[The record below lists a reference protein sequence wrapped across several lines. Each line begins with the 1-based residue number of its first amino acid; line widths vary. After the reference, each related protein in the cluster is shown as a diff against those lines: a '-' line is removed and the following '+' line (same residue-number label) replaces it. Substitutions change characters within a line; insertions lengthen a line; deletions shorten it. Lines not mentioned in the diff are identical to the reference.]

1 MPNVSIIVPVYNGEK
16 YIRQCL
22 DSLMNQTLNDY
33 EVLVINDGSTDST
46 SAILEEYETRYNFVR
61 VLTQENRG
69 LYRTRERGI
78 AEARGT
84 YIGWVDA
91 DDYVEPDMF
100 AVLYDT
106 AIKNNSDMVYCDYD
120 FFPAKGRH
128 KNKWY
133 RPYNGKKDVHLM
145 EVNSQP
151 WNKLARKAFLNEL
164 EIGRMIPS
172 CFDEAYI
179 KALLFANN
187 LVSIDRELYHYRMGT
202 GSMST
207 SFKNVAH
214 YERFIQASKAL
225 EAEMLPLIKG
235 DQYWEDYFG
244 YRIDYYLMQ
253 TLVVA
258 ANAND
263 KHSFVRIKKEIHGR
277 GNGYTHNQ
285 HFWPVMTR
293 NYGKLKSFILGTVIP
308 MNFYL
313 SRLICKIAFAK

>member
-1 MPNVSIIVPVYNGEK
+1 
-16 YIRQCL
+16 
-22 DSLMNQTLNDY
+22 MNQTLDDY

-46 SAILEEYETRYNFVR
+46 ATILKEYETRYSFVR
-61 VLTQENRG
+61 VITQENRG
-69 LYRTRERGI
+69 LYRTREIGI

-100 AVLYDT
+100 AVLYSA
-106 AIKNNSDMVYCDYD
+106 AIENNSDLVYCDYD
-120 FFPAKGRH
+120 FFPAKARH

-133 RPYNGKKDVHLM
+133 RPYMGIKDVHLM

-151 WNKLARKAFLNEL
+151 WNKLARKEFLREL
-164 EIGRMIPS
+164 QIGRMIPS

-179 KALLFANN
+179 KVLLYANN
-187 LVSIDRELYHYRMGT
+187 IVSIDRELYHYRMGS

-207 SFKNVAH
+207 SFKNVVH

-225 EAEMLPLIKG
+225 EAEMLPLING
-235 DQYWEDYFG
+235 DQYWKDYFS

-263 KHSFVRIKKEIHGR
+263 KVSFNRVKEEIKAR
-277 GNGYTHNQ
+277 GNTYTRNQ
-285 HFWPVMTR
+285 HFWPIMFR
-293 NYGKLKSFILGTVIP
+293 NYGRIKSIALAKMVPVSFTLTKIL
-308 MNFYL
+308 
-313 SRLICKIAFAK
+313 CKIAFS